1 MEPESLYN
9 LLQLPKV
16 TGPPAEEDLPQ
27 GAVSKW
33 GGGPGQGRGGEGL
46 HGRNPIG
53 GSGHRLAF
61 HVVICSAPMNAF
73 CFVLDSPLPRFQK
86 LPQASPYLS

>member
-1 MEPESLYN
+1 MESESLYN

-33 GGGPGQGRGGEGL
+33 GGGGGPGQRG
-46 HGRNPIG
+46 
-53 GSGHRLAF
+53 
-61 HVVICSAPMNAF
+61 
-73 CFVLDSPLPRFQK
+73 
-86 LPQASPYLS
+86 